1 MRTIPFTNYCQYI
14 KTSQNDFTVDC
25 SRWKGTLSSP
35 TCGDMK
41 FQVALQQKS
50 VRNFLVEAEKSRLFK
65 ELI

>member
-1 MRTIPFTNYCQYI
+1 
-14 KTSQNDFTVDC
+14 
-25 SRWKGTLSSP
+25 
-35 TCGDMK
+35 MK